1 MSSSSA
7 IPSEL
12 FGYKVV
18 DRVGEGAASTVYAVM
33 DPKTR
38 QVMALKHVIRR
49 TEKDQR
55 FIEQMEQEHK
65 VGSKLNHV
73 NVRAIHRF
81 VKNGSLFGPVKD
93 VALLMELVDAT
104 TLDSSPRPSA
114 ANIASYFGQAARG
127 LAHMHERGFVHADMK
142 PSNMMVREDGI
153 VKIIDLGQACAAGV
167 KKERVQGTPG
177 YIAPEQ
183 AYRDTVTPLTDVYN
197 FGATLHWVLRR
208 QEIPCAIP
216 SGSSSPSAVSPGS
229 IRLPK
234 PPHEV
239 DRRIPSE
246 LGAIVMECIQ
256 VAPQDRAQSM
266 QALADRLESVASV
279 CRRSGAGRE
288 LEERVRGAS
297 APDRAV
303 DADHPK

>member
-1 MSSSSA
+1 MSSPSA

-12 FGYKVV
+12 FGYKVL

-33 DPKTR
+33 DPKSR

-49 TEKDQR
+49 SEKDQR

-65 VGSKLNHV
+65 IGSKLDHV

-81 VKNGSLFGPVKD
+81 VKNGGLFGPVKD

-127 LAHMHERGFVHADMK
+127 LSHMHERGFVHADMK
-142 PSNMMVREDGI
+142 PSNLMVREDGI
-153 VKIIDLGQACAAGV
+153 VKIIDLGQACAAGA
-167 KKERVQGTPG
+167 KKARVQGTPG

-183 AYRDTVTPLTDVYN
+183 AFREKITPLTDIYN
-197 FGATLHWVLRR
+197 LGATLHWVLTRA
-208 QEIPCAIP
+208 EIPCAMP
-216 SGSSSPSAVSPGS
+216 SGTQVAISPSS

-256 VAPQDRAQSM
+256 VAPENRAQSM
-266 QALADRLESVASV
+266 HALADRLEAAASA

-288 LEERVRGAS
+288 LEERALGAT
-297 APDRAV
+297 APDLAF
-303 DADHPK
+303 DADIGK